1 MLSARL
7 LEAAKPPTAHRP
19 LWVPP
24 FPPPFPNRSFPSC
37 SVVKCDPLSLHILKW
52 QVTVGLGK
60 ILGKIYKNSLSTKDS
75 YTPWGPIFGN
85 SASVF
90 AKGAPPPQHAFTTL
104 MARFLN
110 PPSPSPHSP
119 PQETKKKRRVSL
131 LSSPTEGGRGDP
143 SCRGGPSTNKR
154 SARSSEGEPLGERER
169 ERERHEPHPDGG
181 PAEGNSGC
189 PPAGAVR
196 SVGPRPPHQCVRLY
210 PEGE

>member
-1 MLSARL
+1 MVSIPRRPTPLLVAQRSAPRSR
-7 LEAAKPPTAHRP
+7 EASHCAQTVMGSP
-19 LWVPP
+19 L
-24 FPPPFPNRSFPSC
+24 PPPFPNRSFPSC

-143 SCRGGPSTNKR
+143 SCRGGPSTTQ
-154 SARSSEGEPLGERER
+154 EER
-169 ERERHEPHPDGG
+169 P
-181 PAEGNSGC
+181 
-189 PPAGAVR
+189 
-196 SVGPRPPHQCVRLY
+196 Q
-210 PEGE
+210 